1 MPTEFQQSIAPNG
14 GQEHWMIQHLSHV
27 RTIILEYIKF
37 WEFARK
43 SLDALEHPGLTIK
56 SMFIY
61 F

>member
-43 SLDALEHPGLTIK
+43 SLDALEHPGLTI
-56 SMFIY
+56 
-61 F
+61 